1 MLRASRKTTDVK
13 KKVIETIRTA
23 IGSTTVITRTITIGT
38 ITKIVLI
45 AGISR
50 SITESTGPLLR
61 LGRRSRGHTGI
72 GAIVIRTTITAANNF
87 FTSKK

>member
-13 KKVIETIRTA
+13 KKIIETIRTP

-38 ITKIVLI
+38 IAKIAPI

-50 SITESTGPLLR
+50 SIAESTGPWLK

-72 GAIVIRTTITAANNF
+72 GAIVIQTTITAANNF
-87 FTSKK
+87 TSKK